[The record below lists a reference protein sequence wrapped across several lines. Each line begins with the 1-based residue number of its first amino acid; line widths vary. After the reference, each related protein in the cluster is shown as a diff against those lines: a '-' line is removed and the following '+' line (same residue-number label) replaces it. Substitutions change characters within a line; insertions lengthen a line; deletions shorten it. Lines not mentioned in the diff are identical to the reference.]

1 MQNSISD
8 LCSHISLL
16 SSGTCLDSWMLSCNC
31 SAILYKE
38 PGSKAWLWDIGA
50 LVDLLW
56 EKNNYILCHSLGKE
70 QVFAFFFF
78 FSLVH
83 LKETHQVSCQNT
95 PASYYP

>member
-78 FSLVH
+78 FFFFGTP
-83 LKETHQVSCQNT
+83 EGNT
-95 PASYYP
+95 SS